1 MTPELLYVIGWVSG
15 VLGVLLLIYGLVL
28 TIGSGKT
35 GFLERGWKWFA
46 GSGVLLIISATIPN
60 PLARPEGGG
69 VHLPVVWV
77 WPAGWQV
84 SVFVASVL
92 AIYALLKVATLRHKS
107 PKWWA
112 VGAAFWILVAVF
124 SYLWRGTDT
133 GGQVFLGWITL
144 GVQAIVGLV
153 VIGVAALGA
162 MAAAAR
168 WGVARKWMKVAVL
181 HATLLAGVVVFGIP
195 FLWLVITSFKEAD
208 DLVNEDGLVWI
219 PKVREEAEFV
229 DSRNPLFEVE
239 WNDRQVEVAFV
250 DAPFLETNGAPVVP
264 TGSGSAM
271 VEIERPFNLRGRRFE
286 VDAQSLREIPR
297 TGPVVRVEQAGSVL
311 EGVVVRELDRGE
323 RLVRLRYPVEMEGDE
338 IVAAPDEVAYIRN
351 PGLRWQNYRET
362 LEWMPESAAYG
373 LVYLRNSLI
382 LVVMGVIGTVLSC
395 SIVAYGFA
403 RLKFP
408 GRQMAFGVM
417 LATMMLPGAVTM
429 LPSFL
434 IFRWLGWIDTLYP
447 LWVPAFFA
455 SAFNVFLLRQFFK
468 NIPLE
473 LEHAA
478 KVDGCSFLRTYWQI
492 MMPQIKPALVVIS
505 IWTAIG
511 AWNNFMGPLI
521 YINSPDKMPIAY
533 ALQLFHTDKGGDFG
547 LLMAGA
553 TMATL
558 PVIVLF
564 FVAQKYFIEGIQL
577 TGFGGR

>member
-1 MTPELLYVIGWVSG
+1 MTPELLYVIGWVCG
-15 VLGVLLLIYGLVL
+15 ALGVLSLVYGLVL
-28 TIGSGKT
+28 TIGSGKV

-46 GSGVLLIISATIPN
+46 LSGVLLIVAASIPN
-60 PLARPEGGG
+60 PLTRPERGGIH
-69 VHLPVVWV
+69 VPVVWI
-77 WPAGWQV
+77 WPAGWQI
-84 SVFVASVL
+84 SVVVASLL
-92 AIYALLKVATLRHKS
+92 AIYSLLKVVTLRHKS

-112 VGAAFWILVAVF
+112 VGVAFWILAAAL
-124 SYLWRGTDT
+124 SYFWRGTGAGT
-133 GGQVFLGWITL
+133 QVFLGWVTF
-144 GVQAIVGLV
+144 GPQAIGGLI
-153 VIGVAALGA
+153 VIGIATLGA

-168 WGVARKWMKVAVL
+168 WGVARNWMKVAVL
-181 HATLLAGVVVFGIP
+181 HATLLAGAVVFGIP

-239 WNDRQVEVAFV
+239 WNGRQVEVAFV
-250 DAPFLETNGAPVVP
+250 EVLTEESKASRLGDV
-264 TGSGSAM
+264 M

-286 VDAQSLREIPR
+286 VEYQDLTEIPR

-323 RLVRLRYPVEMEGDE
+323 RLVRLRYPQEMEGDE
-338 IVAAPDEVAYIRN
+338 IVAAPHEVAYIRN

-362 LEWMPESAAYG
+362 LEWMPESAVYG

-403 RLKFP
+403 RVKFP

-533 ALQLFHTDKGGDFG
+533 ALQLFHSDKGGDFG

-577 TGFGGR
+577 TGLGGR